1 MSLPKISYPLFDVVI
16 PSSSKSIKMRPFLVK
31 EEKILLTAQSS
42 GDPRDVV
49 LAIKQVVNNCIIDD
63 VDVESLTTF
72 DLEFLFVKLR
82 ARSIN
87 NVIEVTYNDPEDEQS
102 YKLEIDLD
110 KVEIQRDE
118 RHTPN
123 IQINDDLGL
132 VLRYPKTDMLKS
144 LESAQSEVDIYFEVI
159 KYCIDKIYDQ
169 DNVYE
174 TKDVSEE
181 ELTEFITSLDVST
194 FKQIQLFLET
204 APKLFYETSY
214 TNSKGT
220 VRKVVL
226 QNLNDFFTLG

>member
-49 LAIKQVVNNCIIDD
+49 LAIKQVVNNCI
-63 VDVESLTTF
+63 VDPVDIEVLTTF
-72 DLEFLFVKLR
+72 DLEYLFVKLR

-87 NVIEVTYNDPEDEQS
+87 NIIDVTYNDPEDQQS
-102 YKLEIDLD
+102 YKLSIDLD

-118 RHTPN
+118 RHNPN

-132 VLRYPKTDMLKS
+132 VLRYPKTDMLQS
-144 LESAQSEVDIYFEVI
+144 LEKAESEVDIYFEVI
-159 KYCIDKIYDQ
+159 KYCIDKIYDA
-169 DNVYE
+169 DSVYE
-174 TKDVSEE
+174 TKEVSDE
-181 ELTEFITSLDVST
+181 ELTEFITSLDVTT

-204 APKLFYETSY
+204 APKLHYEATY
-214 TNSKGT
+214 TNSLGT